1 MNALIHVVD
10 HANECFEADRSGWR
24 DVISR
29 ANHLLT
35 RRDLVGLSALCNQ
48 SFDAVEGEYYLYKN
62 WQFSFLGPPTYIWI
76 RNGVEGHEED
86 KESNYVGSD
95 NGSWGAGVESTGGRE
110 YFLMYHQW
118 IALLDWL
125 QLRPEDAARYRQFEV
140 SVYASFL
147 YCLVLIVV

>member
-1 MNALIHVVD
+1 MNALIHIVN
-10 HANECFEADRSGWR
+10 HANECFEANCLGWR

-35 RRDLVGLSALCNQ
+35 RRDLGGFAALCNL

-76 RNGVEGHEED
+76 RNDEED
-86 KESNYVGSD
+86 EESNYVGSD
-95 NGSWGAGVESTGGRE
+95 DGSWGGGIESTGGRE
-110 YFLMYHQW
+110 YFLAYHQW
-118 IALLDWL
+118 ITYLEWL
-125 QLRPEDAARYRQFEV
+125 QFRPEDAARYRQFEV

-147 YCLVLIVV
+147 YCLVLIVG